1 MIQAL
6 KTVLPIKRQESA
18 KVKRQVRL
26 LLSKEEAEEK
36 LLLYQKKNQKARA
49 RLLEALLRDG
59 TDGVLPYELVVQK
72 LNITRT
78 VVRAL
83 EEQNVLALESENVF
97 RNPLADNPGIGA
109 DQEESE
115 SSEKAFS
122 LYNGSEGGNPNGL
135 ERAESRTENLAD
147 SWRDRK
153 RKDGSLYRM
162 DQTNGVGRPT
172 GNRSDSGDRA
182 DLSDGDA
189 VLSSVR

>member
-1 MIQAL
+1 M
-6 KTVLPIKRQESA
+6 
-18 KVKRQVRL
+18 
-26 LLSKEEAEEK
+26 
-36 LLLYQKKNQKARA
+36 
-49 RLLEALLRDG
+49 
-59 TDGVLPYELVVQK
+59 
-72 LNITRT
+72 
-78 VVRAL
+78 RAL

-122 LYNGSEGGNPNGL
+122 YTTAQKEAIQTVWNGL
-135 ERAESRTENLAD
+135 KAGQRTWLIHGVT
-147 SWRDRK
+147 
-153 RKDGSLYRM
+153 GSGKTDVYMEM